1 MKLNCAGLYTTAAA
15 DVIQFVMRPLYWSA
29 STQGLEPRKS
39 QRSQSAI
46 YLMKTVLFADLNN
59 HVCVSNID
67 GVHYDPEAM
76 EPIATLM
83 FECVRKLGF

>member
-1 MKLNCAGLYTTAAA
+1 MFKEGGKLSLDLGKEIKIVAKREN
-15 DVIQFVMRPLYWSA
+15 
-29 STQGLEPRKS
+29 
-39 QRSQSAI
+39 
-46 YLMKTVLFADLNN
+46 VLFADLNN

-67 GVHYDPEAM
+67 GVHYEPEAM

>member
-1 MKLNCAGLYTTAAA
+1 
-15 DVIQFVMRPLYWSA
+15 
-29 STQGLEPRKS
+29 
-39 QRSQSAI
+39 
-46 YLMKTVLFADLNN
+46 MKTVLFADLNN